1 MPLVIYNPTTPARRK
16 ASIIRGDV
24 AAKRPE
30 RSLIVSQRSRAGR
43 NARGVITVRH
53 RGGGARRFIR
63 IVDFH
68 RTRYDEPATIRAIEY
83 DPNRNARLALLE
95 YPDGE
100 RSYIIA
106 PLGLEVGATI
116 VASRTEAPIR
126 TGNRLPLEKIPI
138 GMDVHAVELQPGQ
151 GGKLARGAGS
161 SVQLMAVEG
170 PYAQLRL
177 PSGEVRLVPR
187 AAAATIGQ
195 VGNPD
200 ARLQRIGTA
209 GRNRRLGWRPSVR
222 GKAMNPV
229 DHRHGGG
236 EGHNPI
242 GLRRPVTPWGKPA
255 LGVKTRNRKKWSTKF
270 ILQRRRR

>member
-1 MPLVIYNPTTPARRK
+1 MPLITYTSNTAGRRE

-24 AAKRPE
+24 AKKRPE
-30 RSLIVSQRSRAGR
+30 RSLIVARHAHAGR

-53 RGGGARRFIR
+53 RGGGVPRFIR

-68 RTRYDEPATIRAIEY
+68 RTRYDQPAVIRAIEY

-95 YPDGE
+95 YPDGAK
-100 RSYIIA
+100 SYIIA
-106 PLGLEVGATI
+106 PAGLEVGATI
-116 VASRTEAPIR
+116 VASRDAAPIR
-126 TGNRLPLEKIPI
+126 VGNRLPLEKIPI

-151 GGKLARGAGS
+151 GGKLARGAGL
-161 SVQLMAVEG
+161 SVQLMAIEG
-170 PYAQLRL
+170 PHAQLKL
-177 PSGEVRLVPR
+177 PSGEIRLVSR
-187 AAAATIGQ
+187 TCAATIGQ

-200 ARLQRIGTA
+200 ARLERIGSA

-236 EGHNPI
+236 EGHSPI

-255 LGVKTRNRKKWSTKF
+255 LGVKTRNPKKWSNKL
-270 ILQRRRR
+270 ILQRRKK